1 MNATTRRHARG
12 ELEHLKTIEEA
23 VLDFRHPDPVL
34 RHTMAASS
42 LPEAIERACAGVTAK
57 GEKFRHDQYLRPS
70 VVENL
75 KRNLIEHMHH
85 LRLATNFDDLHDKI
99 YILRPKGIGHLKV
112 FDVTMQIGAYLGI
125 DLDSSGFVY
134 IHRGAL
140 VGWQNLT
147 GSRAK
152 PHRVPISSLPAALRV
167 MPHYL
172 VEDFFCEYRTW
183 LNPQRPMSALALQ
196 AAE

>member
-12 ELEHLKTIEEA
+12 ELEHLKTIQEA
-23 VLDFRHPDPVL
+23 VLDFRHPDRVL

-42 LPEAIERACAGVTAK
+42 LPEAIERACAGVTAE

-112 FDVTMQIGAYLGI
+112 FDVTMESARIWGSTSTAQGSFTSPGGTGGLAEP
-125 DLDSSGFVY
+125 DRQSS
-134 IHRGAL
+134 
-140 VGWQNLT
+140 
-147 GSRAK
+147 
-152 PHRVPISSLPAALRV
+152 
-167 MPHYL
+167 
-172 VEDFFCEYRTW
+172 
-183 LNPQRPMSALALQ
+183 Q
-196 AAE
+196 AHG